1 MTEQTIEQQAHDP
14 VQGRLAHLI
23 YMLYLVGIPLSP
35 ALVVGAA
42 LAFWNRA
49 EGPDW
54 VRSHYVY
61 QIGTFI
67 GTLLFGASALIV
79 LVVSPTTF
87 AAAAEIGAWA
97 IWFVARIIRGMRLA
111 GKGAAHPEPKT
122 WLF

>member
-1 MTEQTIEQQAHDP
+1 MTEQTVADP

-23 YMLYLVGIPLSP
+23 YMLYLIGIPLSP
-35 ALVVGAA
+35 ALLAGAG

-61 QIGTFI
+61 QLGTFV
-67 GTLLFGASALIV
+67 GTVLFGVSALIV

-97 IWFVARIIRGMRLA
+97 IWFVARCIRGLRLV
-111 GKGAAHPEPKT
+111 GRGAAHPEPRT
-122 WLF
+122 PLF